1 MSNTE
6 LITATTKKETLC
18 KPHTISPKHQKL
30 FVLPLKRKEFLP
42 NLLTFIKLQIA
53 KYSEHFLLF
62 RSTTR
67 PSTPPSNN
75 LYNESPTEKHAN
87 CQVEVCQ
94 RHRSAVH
101 IRLRQRECE
110 AMPNEIDKDAERKS
124 NSDNHYLQIIA
135 LKNHFLSLIPPEFVY
150 YQLTIHCR
158 RDRLD
163 NTAFKADRIKDVIET
178 VYKRINETFVHP
190 KRYAQPPHKQLMPY
204 LLSMI
209 ELDDQVLFHAHC
221 VLAVHPETAE
231 AFDQLRIY
239 DKFQQ
244 FDQRISSS
252 HFDRLIADAIDI
264 KAFDEPTNLSK
275 FINYMLKKNRNPNI
289 VKRPD
294 HLLTLAPKQ

>member
-1 MSNTE
+1 MSNTK
-6 LITATTKKETLC
+6 LTTTTETLC
-18 KPHTISPKHQKL
+18 QPHTLPRRLKHSVSLMPRRKL
-30 FVLPLKRKEFLP
+30 LP
-42 NLLTFIKLQIA
+42 NLLSFIRQLIA
-53 KYSEHFLLF
+53 RYYEHFLRY

-94 RHRSAVH
+94 RHRSAVY

-124 NSDNHYLQIIA
+124 NSDNHYLQTIA

-209 ELDDQVLFHAHC
+209 EFDDKVLFHAHC

>member
-1 MSNTE
+1 MC
-6 LITATTKKETLC
+6 ITTNSSTTTKTLC
-18 KPHTISPKHQKL
+18 PPHTLPNHLKL
-30 FVLPLKRKEFLP
+30 SVLPMPRRELLP
-42 NLLTFIKLQIA
+42 NLLSFIRQLIQ

-62 RSTTR
+62 RSTTHQ
-67 PSTPPSNN
+67 STPPLNN
-75 LYNESPTEKHAN
+75 LYNESPTEEHPNRQIENSKR
-87 CQVEVCQ
+87 C
-94 RHRSAVH
+94 RSPVH
-101 IRLRQRECE
+101 LRFRKRLSET
-110 AMPNEIDKDAERKS
+110 MPDQIDKDAEPKS
-124 NSDNHYLQIIA
+124 RSDNYHSQIIA
-135 LKNHFLSLIPPEFVY
+135 LKDHFLSVIPPEFVY

-190 KRYAQPPHKQLMPY
+190 KRYAQLPHKQLMPF
-204 LLSMI
+204 LLAMI
-209 ELDDQVLFHAHC
+209 EFDDLVLFHAHC
-221 VLAVHPETAE
+221 VLAVHPNTAE

-244 FDQRISSS
+244 FDPRVSSS

-289 VKRPD
+289 VKRTD
-294 HLLTLAPKQ
+294 HLLTLAPKQN

>member
-1 MSNTE
+1 MC
-6 LITATTKKETLC
+6 TTKLTTTTKETLC
-18 KPHTISPKHQKL
+18 PPHTLPNRLKHS
-30 FVLPLKRKEFLP
+30 VLLMPRRELLP
-42 NLLTFIKLQIA
+42 NLLNSIKRLIA
-53 KYSEHFLLF
+53 RYSEHFLRY

-87 CQVEVCQ
+87 CQIEVCQ

-124 NSDNHYLQIIA
+124 NSDNYHSQIIA
-135 LKNHFLSLIPPEFVY
+135 LKDHFLSVIPPEFVY

-163 NTAFKADRIKDVIET
+163 NTAFKADRIKDVVET

-190 KRYAQPPHKQLMPY
+190 KRYAQLPHKQLMPY

-209 ELDDQVLFHAHC
+209 EFDDQVLFHAHC
-221 VLAVHPETAE
+221 VLAVHPDTAE
-231 AFDQLRIY
+231 AFDNLRIY

-244 FDQRISSS
+244 FDPRISSS

-275 FINYMLKKNRNPNI
+275 WVNYLLKKNRNPNI

>member
-1 MSNTE
+1 MRNTE
-6 LITATTKKETLC
+6 LITANTKKETLC
-18 KPHTISPKHQKL
+18 RPLTISPRHQKL
-30 FVLPLKRKEFLP
+30 FVLPLKKKEFLP

-62 RSTTR
+62 RSII
-67 PSTPPSNN
+67 PPYTPPSNN
-75 LYNESPTEKHAN
+75 LYNELPTEKHAN
-87 CQVEVCQ
+87 CKVEVCQ

-101 IRLRQRECE
+101 IRIRQRECE
-110 AMPNEIDKDAERKS
+110 AMSNEIDKDAERKS
-124 NSDNHYLQIIA
+124 NSDNHHLQIIA

-163 NTAFKADRIKDVIET
+163 NTAFKADRVKNVIET
-178 VYKRINETFVHP
+178 IYKRINETFVHP
-190 KRYAQPPHKQLMPY
+190 KRYAQSSHKQLMPY

-209 ELDDQVLFHAHC
+209 EFDDQVLFHAHC
-221 VLAVHPETAE
+221 VLAVHPETAT
-231 AFDQLRIY
+231 AFDLLRIY

-244 FDQRISSS
+244 FDPRISSS
-252 HFDRLIADAIDI
+252 HFDRLIADEIDI

-294 HLLTLAPKQ
+294 HLITLAPKQ